1 MLNQVVLIG
10 RLVRDPELRDSQ
22 GGKKF
27 TTITVAVPRAF
38 KGSNGDYETDFIDC
52 RLWSGI
58 AENTSKFCKKGDLIG
73 VKGRVE
79 TWVLETEEEKKYI
92 TDIIAEKI
100 TFLSSKKQDEVT
112 N

>member
-38 KGSNGDYETDFIDC
+38 KGSNGDYETDFVATRRKPLEQGKPFY
-52 RLWSGI
+52 RLD
-58 AENTSKFCKKGDLIG
+58 KC
-73 VKGRVE
+73 
-79 TWVLETEEEKKYI
+79 
-92 TDIIAEKI
+92 
-100 TFLSSKKQDEVT
+100 
-112 N
+112 